1 MYDLKLPTEW
11 VQMFRILLSI
21 YLAWLILLS
30 PRKPIFN
37 NNLLIRCIFVLLI
50 VLFGQSDIISALL
63 ILLIYFFS
71 FQVILPMENF
81 ANKTEENAE
90 DEEDQ
95 EESSNP
101 TESPLIQMMDENL
114 KRGYEPP
121 TAPTKLPRTFTFK
134 NNYRKLVGLG
144 PEK

>member
-37 NNLLIRCIFVLLI
+37 DNLLIRCVFVLLI
-50 VLFGQSDIISALL
+50 ILFGQSDIISALL
-63 ILLIYFFS
+63 LLLIYFFS

-81 ANKTEENAE
+81 ESN
-90 DEEDQ
+90 DEE
-95 EESSNP
+95 EMNNSN
-101 TESPLIQMMDENL
+101 TSESPFLKTIDANL
-114 KRGYEPP
+114 KRGYEEP
-121 TAPTKLPRTFTFK
+121 TPSTRPAVKIALKNDYHKMLGLPT
-134 NNYRKLVGLG
+134 
-144 PEK
+144 E

>member
-37 NNLLIRCIFVLLI
+37 DNLLIRCVFVLLI
-50 VLFGQSDIISALL
+50 ILFGQSDIISSLL
-63 ILLIYFFS
+63 LLLIYFFS

-81 ANKTEENAE
+81 KSNDELEMNNSLNDINTNA
-90 DEEDQ
+90 
-95 EESSNP
+95 
-101 TESPLIQMMDENL
+101 TESPFLKTMDANL
-114 KRGYEPP
+114 KRGYEEP
-121 TAPTKLPRTFTFK
+121 TPSTRPVVKIALK
-134 NNYRKLVGLG
+134 ND
-144 PEK
+144 